1 MFDSLKNLSGMAGIM
16 KDLPRIKAAMED
28 VKERLADITVDAE
41 TGGGAVRAVVDGKLH
56 VRSVTIEPGMLAG
69 LVDANDP
76 ADRELAQD
84 LIAGAIN
91 AAMTKARERAEQEMM
106 RAAGELDLPIPPG
119 ALDGIMKG

>member
-84 LIAGAIN
+84 LIAGRAGDD
-91 AAMTKARERAEQEMM
+91 ARR
-106 RAAGELDLPIPPG
+106 R
-119 ALDGIMKG
+119 